1 MRTGTKKPCY
11 EEEPDLKWG
20 RHRSQSR
27 FSPDL
32 NLPQESLR
40 NPPPKSPPESRTAPT
55 RAAGG
60 KLRPRPPPPSPDE
73 RSRRGFESDRLNE
86 WSVSARS
93 QAGFLAGLGQWVT
106 GRPGL
111 ASAPHRAAPV
121 ARPLAPPRPWPG
133 SSAASLA
140 PCSPRGRPGLRV
152 QPRRPQSSLP
162 ASPGRESSSLTPPS
176 SPHCR

>member
-1 MRTGTKKPCY
+1 M
-11 EEEPDLKWG
+11 G

-27 FSPDL
+27 FSPYL

-40 NPPPKSPPESRTAPT
+40 NPPPKSPPGSRTAPT

-111 ASAPHRAAPV
+111 ASAPRRTCGPP
-121 ARPLAPPRPWPG
+121 ARPPARSAEALARQLCGQP
-133 SSAASLA
+133 A

-152 QPRRPQSSLP
+152 RPCRPQSSLP
-162 ASPGRESSSLTPPS
+162 AFPGKESSSLTPPS